1 MKIIYYDGSILTGY
15 TIDFSGNTVIVDDI
29 YYVDIQDIE
38 RIED

>member
-1 MKIIYYDGSILTGY
+1 MKIIYNDGSILTGY
-15 TIDFSGNTVIVDDI
+15 VITFSGNMVIVDDI